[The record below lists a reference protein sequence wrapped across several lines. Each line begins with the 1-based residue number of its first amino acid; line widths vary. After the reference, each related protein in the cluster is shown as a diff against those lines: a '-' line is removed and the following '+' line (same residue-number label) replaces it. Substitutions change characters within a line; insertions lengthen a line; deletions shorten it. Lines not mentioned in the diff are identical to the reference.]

1 MEGAATKAMLD
12 ASGRSGNAAD
22 GPARVSAAAVALRPA
37 AENFQQDRGPCP
49 GNLSA
54 AVREANACGRK
65 LDATHASIF
74 QQPANHNSSNNSTP
88 NDRPRSSSNP
98 VEKLNPVPGD
108 RGDPSHP
115 SQKLHA

>member
-22 GPARVSAAAVALRPA
+22 GPERLSAAAVALRPA

-65 LDATHASIF
+65 LDTTPASIF
-74 QQPANHNSSNNSTP
+74 SSLLITTHQITP
-88 NDRPRSSSNP
+88 FRTTDLDLLLTGSRSS
-98 VEKLNPVPGD
+98 
-108 RGDPSHP
+108 
-115 SQKLHA
+115 